1 MEGELPVING
11 QLLPGV
17 GDAGWPSK
25 GGALKARSTV
35 DWFARACRWATAQ
48 RGETAH
54 ASARRQRRSAGLGE
68 EEGHRPE
75 WAGWAARVGWAK
87 FHGRNFFRI

>member
-11 QLLPGV
+11 RSLPGV

-35 DWFARACRWATAQ
+35 DWFARAWWWAAAQ

-54 ASARRQRRSAGLGE
+54 ARRRRHSAGLGE
-68 EEGHRPE
+68 EEGHRPG
-75 WAGWAARVGWAK
+75 WAGWATRAS
-87 FHGRNFFRI
+87 